1 MTTTVLIV
9 EDDDAI
15 RNNVTRLLRLE
26 GYEILS
32 ATHGKEALELVRAA
46 APDVVITDISMPV
59 MDGFELLET
68 LRADRKWGSIP
79 VMLLTAMDDRAS
91 MRRGMASGADDYLA
105 KPFSRAELLE
115 ALEGLLKKRQ
125 RVAESIQSALVAHEE
140 QLRVSFSENLGGKST
155 ERFGLDIPPGAVA
168 DLVVDAA
175 VLFSEVRN
183 FTSLAER
190 LSASEVAELL
200 TEFFERSS
208 RTVQRLGGQHLKFRG
223 GGLMVIFSEALTESS
238 IPAARRAVIA
248 ALGMTL
254 VARDFRAWL
263 ARRFANRSLP
273 PFAVGV
279 GLHAG
284 EVTLCTL
291 GSDSHTETTPI
302 GEAVHVASRLESSS
316 KELGWSVVASTKLLG
331 LAGEGIQTGGMT
343 SLSVR
348 DNSLYIDVAEI
359 LGMVAVPGDTSEGA
373 EALVDR
379 AAEVHAAVQINSQIT
394 ARAVKGALSAKL
406 SAMKELSF
414 SPDEEPLRLKGY
426 RIARKIGAGGMTQVY
441 LAVREVDG
449 LAVVLKVL
457 EASGQ
462 GVAVHLSR
470 FIQEYAL
477 LSGID
482 HPNVVKIYDQGF
494 TDDHAYIAME
504 YFERGDLRAHF
515 KEGMTPSRVIQV
527 VAQLATALS
536 AVHGQGI
543 IHRDLKPENVMLR
556 ADGSVALADFGIAK
570 PMMDN
575 DNLELTKTRH
585 GDVIG
590 TPYYLSPEQ
599 AAGKPLTL
607 HSDLYSLGVM
617 MFEMLAGKRPFA
629 AETLAQL
636 LARHLHTPTPDL
648 PARVRRYQPIVNT
661 LMAKAPSERY
671 ANADALLAALKTLP
685 PAA

>member
-32 ATHGKEALELVRAA
+32 ASHGKEALELVRAA

-59 MDGFELLET
+59 MDGFELLEA

-125 RVAESIQSALVAHEE
+125 RVAESIQSALVAHED

-155 ERFGLDIPPGAVA
+155 ERFGLDIPPGAV
-168 DLVVDAA
+168 
-175 VLFSEVRN
+175 
-183 FTSLAER
+183 AER

-223 GGLMVIFSEALTESS
+223 GGLMVVFSEALTESS
-238 IPAARRAVIA
+238 IPAARRAVMA

-254 VARDFRAWL
+254 VARDFRTWL

-291 GSDSHTETTPI
+291 GSDLHTETTPI

-316 KELGWSVVASTKLLG
+316 IELGWSVVASTKLLA
-331 LAGEGIQTGGMT
+331 LAGEGVQTGGMT
-343 SLSVR
+343 SLAVR
-348 DNSLYIDVAEI
+348 DNALYIDVAEI
-359 LGMVAVPGDTSEGA
+359 VGMVAVPADASDGA

-406 SAMKELSF
+406 SAMKALSF

-441 LAVREVDG
+441 LAVREIDG
-449 LAVVLKVL
+449 LSVVLKVL

-462 GVAVHLSR
+462 GVAQHLSR

-477 LSGID
+477 LSGIH
-482 HPNVVKIYDQGF
+482 HPNVVRIYDQGF

-515 KEGMTPSRVIQV
+515 KEGMTPARVIEV
-527 VAQLATALS
+527 VGQLATALS

-570 PMMDN
+570 PMMDK

-599 AAGKPLTL
+599 AAGKPLSL

-636 LARHLHTPTPDL
+636 LALHLHAPTPVL
-648 PARVRRYQPIVNT
+648 PARVSRYQPIVNT
-661 LMAKAPSERY
+661 LMAKTPAQRY
-671 ANADALLAALKTLP
+671 ETADALLDALTGLS
-685 PAA
+685 PAT